1 MTPNSNL
8 KLMTEFLDLDGL
20 RVLSHQQYP
29 KIGRI
34 LKVESTEKVKKCLA
48 AKQVD
53 SSKLSLYSERIALG
67 ILSNIFEKNLRQ
79 LNAMDV
85 KNI

>member
-34 LKVESTEKVKKCLA
+34 LKFESTE
-48 AKQVD
+48 Q
-53 SSKLSLYSERIALG
+53 
-67 ILSNIFEKNLRQ
+67 
-79 LNAMDV
+79 V
-85 KNI
+85 KNVWQQNKSIHQNYHYIVKDLPWVDHQIFLKKSTTN

>member
-34 LKVESTEKVKKCLA
+34 LKVESTEKVKNVWQQNKSIHQNYHYIVKDLPWG
-48 AKQVD
+48 
-53 SSKLSLYSERIALG
+53 YSQ
-67 ILSNIFEKNLRQ
+67 IFLKKIYDN
-79 LNAMDV
+79 
-85 KNI
+85 